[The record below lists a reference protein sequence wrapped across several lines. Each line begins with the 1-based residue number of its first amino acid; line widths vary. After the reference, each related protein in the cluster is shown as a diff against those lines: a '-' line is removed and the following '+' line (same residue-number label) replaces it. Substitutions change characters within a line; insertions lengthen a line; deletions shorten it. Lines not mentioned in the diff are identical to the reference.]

1 MEVLEGFDAATVRA
15 HLESGRL
22 FWLRLKRPSPEV
34 MHEVGELLGLSEL
47 AVHDSIEFGQR
58 SKIEDYP
65 GSALVV
71 FHGARTEQTE
81 DGPLPRPVEVHLHV
95 TPHALVTV
103 RRENP
108 DAVGDVRR
116 RVRLEDVDTLEE
128 VVYRVLDAM
137 AASFGPSLHAID
149 DEVDALEDEVID
161 DPRPDARRRL
171 LDLKHA
177 LVRLRQVVDGSRDEL
192 AGRRDLLERIPGFHD
207 GDAHDSMRDVYDR
220 LVVVSHQID
229 SVKDSIS
236 SALDLYVAAVSNRL
250 NEIMKVLT
258 IVATFFL
265 PLTFLTGFFGQNFP
279 WMVDHISGPG
289 HFLVLGVGLA
299 LAIVAGLL
307 VWMRHRGYLAP
318 SRQAPADRSPAPP
331 AP

>member
-1 MEVLEGFDAATVRA
+1 MEVLEGFDAAAIRA
-15 HLESGRL
+15 HLEAGRL
-22 FWLRLKRPSPEV
+22 FWLRLKRPSSEE
-34 MHEVGELLGLSEL
+34 MHEIGRLLDLNEL

-58 SKIEDYP
+58 PKIEDYP
-65 GSALVV
+65 GSALIVV
-71 FHGARTEQTE
+71 HGARTAQTPE
-81 DGPLPRPVEVHLHV
+81 GPLPRPAEVHLHV

-103 RRENP
+103 RQESP

-116 RVRLEDVDTLEE
+116 RVGLEDVDSLEE
-128 VVYRVLDAM
+128 VVYRVLDAV
-137 AASFGPSLHAID
+137 AASFGPALHAID
-149 DEVDALEDEVID
+149 DEVDALEDVVID

-177 LVRLRQVVDGSRDEL
+177 LVRLRQVVDGGRDEL
-192 AGRRDLLERIPGFHD
+192 AGRRDLLERVPGFHD
-207 GDAHDSMRDVYDR
+207 GDAHDSIRDVYDR

-229 SVKDSIS
+229 SVRDSIS

-279 WMVDHISGPG
+279 WMIDHIRGPG

-299 LAIVAGLL
+299 LAIVVGLL
-307 VWMRHRGYLAP
+307 IWMRRRGYLAP
-318 SRQAPADRSPAPP
+318 SRHGGAVRSPAPP